1 MDASSHRNLNALA
14 NLGLEVLTPE
24 QVCRIDELLAEVGE
38 YGEVHLIVQK
48 GELRYINKVESYKA
62 WKSDD
67 HHDGH
72 KK

>member
-1 MDASSHRNLNALA
+1 MSNSPSHTLDDLMQRLNLRLLSA
-14 NLGLEVLTPE
+14 E
-24 QVCRIDELLAEVGE
+24 QVQRIDELLSEVGE

-67 HHDGH
+67 GH